1 MEIRKYHITWFIDE
15 KKTKL
20 SGLTVEAKSIS
31 EAIKKIV
38 KQKISES
45 NIKYVIEL

>member
-1 MEIRKYHITWFIDE
+1 MNKYHVTWFIDD

-20 SGLTVEAKSIS
+20 SGLTVEAKSIT
-31 EAIKKIV
+31 EAIKKVV
-38 KQKISES
+38 KKKILES

>member
-1 MEIRKYHITWFIDE
+1 MNKYHVTWFIDE

-20 SGLTVEAKSIS
+20 SGLTVEAKTIT

-38 KQKISES
+38 KKKILES
-45 NIKYVIEL
+45 NIKYVIEV

>member
-1 MEIRKYHITWFIDE
+1 MNRYHVTWFIDD

-20 SGLTVEAKSIS
+20 SGLTVEAKSITD
-31 EAIKKIV
+31 AIKKVV
-38 KQKISES
+38 KQKILES

>member
-1 MEIRKYHITWFIDE
+1 MNRYHVTWFIDD

-20 SGLTVEAKSIS
+20 SGLTVEAKSIT
-31 EAIKKIV
+31 EAIKKVV
-38 KQKISES
+38 KRKILES

>member
-1 MEIRKYHITWFIDE
+1 MNKYHVTWFIDD

-31 EAIKKIV
+31 EAIKKVV
-38 KQKISES
+38 KQKILES

>member
-1 MEIRKYHITWFIDE
+1 MNRYHVTWFIDD

-20 SGLTVEAKSIS
+20 SGLTVEAKSIT
-31 EAIKKIV
+31 EAIKKVV
-38 KQKISES
+38 KQKILES

>member
-1 MEIRKYHITWFIDE
+1 MNRYHVTWFIDD

-20 SGLTVEAKSIS
+20 SGLTVEANSIT
-31 EAIKKIV
+31 EAIKKVV
-38 KQKISES
+38 KKKILES

>member
-1 MEIRKYHITWFIDE
+1 MNKYHVTWFIDD

-31 EAIKKIV
+31 EAIKKVV
-38 KQKISES
+38 KKKILES

>member
-1 MEIRKYHITWFIDE
+1 MNKYHVTWFIDD

-20 SGLTVEAKSIS
+20 SGLTVEAKSIT
-31 EAIKKIV
+31 EAIKKVV
-38 KQKISES
+38 KQKILES

>member
-1 MEIRKYHITWFIDE
+1 MNKYHVTWFIDE

-31 EAIKKIV
+31 EAIKKVV
-38 KQKISES
+38 KKKILES

>member
-1 MEIRKYHITWFIDE
+1 VTWFIDD

-20 SGLTVEAKSIS
+20 SGLTVEAKSIT
-31 EAIKKIV
+31 EAIKKVV
-38 KQKISES
+38 KQKILES